1 MDKEKRAADWQIRP
15 GQIVAH
21 TTDGEAPSPDIGI
34 EVGLYPGVSLY
45 IGELARQTLFD
56 AGVKVPAATA
66 GWWLALEANGETV
79 PLALTCQGPD
89 GEEPFM
95 LVRAIR
101 TAIMR
106 AQVQGGFASADA
118 EAQWIKDCEAG
129 VYDEPCGV
137 TGYDDDA
144 DRDGQPDTPVQVSP
158 RLRAQWDAFA
168 RSVGQAEAVM
178 AALMDGA
185 EPEPPIPD
193 PARPLTAADLADAFG
208 CFWNAALGEAARQQ
222 EGHAFA
228 SIMAEGFRAV
238 AARLTEQA
246 AT

>member
-106 AQVQGGFASADA
+106 GEVS
-118 EAQWIKDCEAG
+118 EE
-129 VYDEPCGV
+129 CGV

-144 DRDGQPDTPVQVSP
+144 DRDGQPDIPVQVSP

-168 RSVGQAEAVM
+168 RSVSQAEAVM

-185 EPEPPIPD
+185 EPAPPIPD
-193 PARPLTAADLADAFG
+193 PARPLTAADLADALG
-208 CFWNAALGEAARQQ
+208 CFWNAALGEATRQQ

-238 AARLTEQA
+238 AARLEEGVA
-246 AT
+246 R